1 MYPTLLSWEGEVKC
15 GGLGAKWKNQ
25 IKVQTVKEAGDD
37 DHYNNDNHDDKNT
50 IWTQDWVQLG
60 YCIWTCQRQARKP
73 WVFLQ
78 LTRHVLV
85 AHKEVDQC
93 HDHMHF
99 ALGDARRRR
108 LQIAI
113 GKGFHACLQ
122 VGIKITPTFALHVK
136 PRPTP
141 PQPHDG
147 WRNVER
153 PYLRRITSMF
163 LPHPNPKHMT
173 QHRTSWA
180 EHICKVIIVEP
191 IVKHNPNVTAPR
203 HRMPTP
209 MMYTS
214 SCA

>member
-1 MYPTLLSWEGEVKC
+1 MTTTTTMTIMMTKIRFERKIGFNSGIAYGRAKGRETMSFLASYTPRAGCTQRSGSMSWPHAFW
-15 GGLGAKWKNQ
+15 L
-25 IKVQTVKEAGDD
+25 
-37 DHYNNDNHDDKNT
+37 
-50 IWTQDWVQLG
+50 
-60 YCIWTCQRQARKP
+60 
-73 WVFLQ
+73 
-78 LTRHVLV
+78 
-85 AHKEVDQC
+85 
-93 HDHMHF
+93 
-99 ALGDARRRR
+99 DARRRR

-122 VGIKITPTFALHVK
+122 VGIKITPTFTLHVK

-147 WRNVER
+147 WRNVKR

-191 IVKHNPNVTAPR
+191 TVKHNPNVTAPR

>member
-1 MYPTLLSWEGEVKC
+1 MWRSRCEMGKPDQGPNCERGWWWRPLQQWQSWWQKYDLNAR
-15 GGLGAKWKNQ
+15 LGSTRVLHMDVPKAG
-25 IKVQTVKEAGDD
+25 KETMSFFAAYTPRAGC
-37 DHYNNDNHDDKNT
+37 
-50 IWTQDWVQLG
+50 TQRSGSMSWPHAFWFGRCAV
-60 YCIWTCQRQARKP
+60 
-73 WVFLQ
+73 
-78 LTRHVLV
+78 
-85 AHKEVDQC
+85 
-93 HDHMHF
+93 
-99 ALGDARRRR
+99 